1 MISNCG
7 SDEHGKTHG
16 GKAGDQTGKEWR
28 IRSWYDRPWKCILRY
43 KGEAVADL
51 IADLA
56 ILSAEND
63 KIGYDQWERDTY
75 WKYLVKADY
84 HPENIKAVCESD
96 CSAGVMAIV
105 KATGYRLG
113 IKALK
118 DVNEKLTCRGMRK
131 ALEKAGFEVLDA
143 KKYLTSEKYLQ
154 RGDILL
160 NDTAHT
166 AIEVGDGKVKNQ
178 KDKEKP
184 TEKPQEKPTSSGKV
198 ICKLQPARELSI
210 ALRGTY
216 EVTASTL
223 NVRYGADNEKYG
235 VIKTIPKGSK
245 VTCYGYYT
253 DNGSER
259 WLSVVSGSQTGFVC
273 AKYIKK
279 I

>member
-28 IRSWYDRPWKCILRY
+28 VRSWYDRPWKCILRY

-51 IADLA
+51 IADMA
-56 ILSAEND
+56 ILSAKND

-113 IKALK
+113 VKDLK
-118 DVNEKLTCRGMRK
+118 SVNEKLTCRGMRK
-131 ALEKAGFEVLDA
+131 ALQKAGFEVLDA
-143 KKYLTSEKYLQ
+143 KKYLTSEKYLK

-166 AIEVGDGKVKNQ
+166 AIEVGDGKVKSQ
-178 KDKEKP
+178 KEPQKP
-184 TEKPQEKPTSSGKV
+184 TEKPQEKPTSSSKV
-198 ICKLQPARELSI
+198 ICKLQPAMSLSI
-210 ALRGTY
+210 ALRGSY
-216 EVTASTL
+216 EVTASSL
-223 NVRYGADNEKYG
+223 NVRYGADSSKYG

-245 VTCYGYYT
+245 VICYGYYT

-273 AKYIKK
+273 AKYVKK

>member
-166 AIEVGDGKVKNQ
+166 AIEVGDGKVKSQ
-178 KDKEKP
+178 KEAQKP
-184 TEKPQEKPTSSGKV
+184 TEKPQEKPTSSSKV
-198 ICKLQPARELSI
+198 INKLQPARELSI
-210 ALRGTY
+210 ALRGSY

-223 NVRYGADNEKYG
+223 NVRYGADSSKYG

-245 VTCYGYYT
+245 VICYGYYT